1 MFDQWKTNMANTV
14 SSRPDTHQPI
24 SRKQNV
30 SLSDAIEKEINAN
43 AQYKLT
49 SLLQTTIE
57 IEPLFDLFFG
67 QIQHLLK
74 LGSCQFQNEPK
85 NINIKLGNA
94 CTHTC
99 DYSLT
104 IQQQYLGNICFT
116 RKQRFSNDELAQLE
130 ALLGTLVYPLRNA
143 LNYRDAL
150 NQALSDPLTGL
161 GNRGALENALEHQ
174 WQMAQRYEQDL
185 SVLMIDIDHFKNI
198 NDTYG
203 HDTGDYVIKSVA
215 DSIGATTRQT
225 DLSFRYG
232 GEEFLVL
239 LNKTTPMG
247 STIIA
252 ERIRENIA
260 ALDLKDSKGKS
271 IDVTVSVGG
280 SCLHP
285 GIDKQTLVK
294 EADQA
299 LYRAKDNGRN
309 CVEFHHDET
318 ATVYS
323 GKLSV

>member
-1 MFDQWKTNMANTV
+1 VEKNMANPV
-14 SSRPDTHQPI
+14 SSQPDTRRPLQQEQSI
-24 SRKQNV
+24 
-30 SLSDAIEKEINAN
+30 SLSDAIEKEIGAN

-57 IEPLFDLFFG
+57 AEPLFELFFG

-74 LGSCQFQNEPK
+74 LGSCQFQNDEK
-85 NINIKLGNA
+85 NINLKLGIA
-94 CTHTC
+94 CNHTC
-99 DYSLT
+99 DYSLN
-104 IQQQYLGNICFT
+104 IQQQYLGNITFS
-116 RKQRFSNDELAQLE
+116 RKQRFSKDELIQLE
-130 ALLGTLVYPLRNA
+130 VLLGTLIYPLRNA

-161 GNRGALENALEHQ
+161 GNRGALENALEYQ

-185 SVLMIDIDHFKNI
+185 CALMIDIDHFKNI
-198 NDTYG
+198 NDSYG
-203 HDTGDYVIKSVA
+203 HDVGDYVIKSVA
-215 DSIGATTRQT
+215 DSIRVTTRQT

-252 ERIRENIA
+252 ERIRENIS
-260 ALDLKDSKGKS
+260 ALNLKDCKREAIK
-271 IDVTVSVGG
+271 VTVSVGG

-294 EADQA
+294 EADVA
-299 LYRAKDNGRN
+299 LFKAKNNGRN
-309 CVEFHHDET
+309 RVEFHLDET
-318 ATVYS
+318 ATVHS
-323 GKLSV
+323 GHLSI